1 MTFADIFAPL
11 PPPPTSETG
20 RADSADNPSPTF
32 NVVGKVYSE
41 ERREKDHIRIRAK
54 AGLRLSA
61 LSAPPLV
68 PLEAPWVDG
77 GRFREAGAT
86 EARTRLDLYLADPNG
101 PWIRRHGV
109 LIACEGESHPAS
121 GAVGGPDA
129 NRARYAVNPD
139 ALA

>member
-1 MTFADIFAPL
+1 MNL
-11 PPPPTSETG
+11 SEMFMPHLRKVRNVEKIHSILG
-20 RADSADNPSPTF
+20 R
-32 NVVGKVYSE
+32 E
-41 ERREKDHIRIRAK
+41 EKGVSGINIGEKSGIEP
-54 AGLRLSA
+54 
-61 LSAPPLV
+61 SAPSAPTLV
-68 PLEAPWVDG
+68 PLNAPFVDG
-77 GRFREAGAT
+77 GRYRLAGAT